1 MNKESQISRVRM
13 QIIVDAVLVIISYLL
28 AWELRFNTHLFG
40 PYVRVLTLRYYIQI
54 LVFIVPL
61 FLLVNYIFQL
71 YNVTTIQS
79 RRVEMLN
86 IIRANTV
93 GILIVVLGLYLV
105 KQQHF
110 ARNMLFIFYVFNV
123 VFDGIARNIVHVY
136 LRRRKRNPSA
146 IRKILLVGYSN
157 AAEQYIDR
165 VNSNP
170 EWGNVVVGIL
180 DDFEPNGSSF
190 RGVKVLGTCDRLQEI
205 LDSNEVDEIAITLRL
220 REYFKLEDLVKECEK
235 SGIHTQFIPDY
246 YNIISTKPY
255 TEDIMGLPVINIRY
269 VPLMNGFNA
278 FIKRVIDIIGSL
290 IAIVIFSPVML
301 ICVIGIKVTSPGPL
315 IFRQKRVGLHNKEFL
330 MYKFRSM
337 TYVPD
342 PGRKAKWTVK
352 DDPRVTKFGKFMRRT
367 SFDELPQLFN
377 VLKGEMSLVGP
388 RPEQLYFVEKFR
400 EEIPRYMVKHQ
411 VRPGMTGWAQVHGY
425 RGDTSIRKRID
436 YDLYY
441 IENWTLGLD
450 FKILFMTLFK
460 GFVNKNAY

>member
-1 MNKESQISRVRM
+1 M